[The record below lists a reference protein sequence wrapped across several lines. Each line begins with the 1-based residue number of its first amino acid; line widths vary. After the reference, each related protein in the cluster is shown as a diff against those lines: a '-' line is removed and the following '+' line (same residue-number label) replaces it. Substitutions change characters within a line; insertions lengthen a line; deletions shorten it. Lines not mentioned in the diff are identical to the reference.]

1 MSGVRTFA
9 DLMARP
15 ARGPSLVTIGVFDG
29 VHRGHR
35 RLLEGLVRRARQT
48 GLRAVVVT
56 FYPHPDLVLRGLH
69 GRYYLTRPQEKEA
82 LLREQGIDEVYTLA
96 FDDALRRVS
105 AEAFC
110 RQLRQGLDMRE
121 LSIGQDFA
129 LGHRREGDVG
139 RLRQLGRQAGFDV
152 QVNNLVRDGEGKIS
166 STAIR
171 KALEA
176 GDLPGARRGLGRSHV
191 VAGEVVRGAGRGRQL
206 GFPTANV
213 AVWEQQVIPAHGV
226 YASQVWLGEER
237 FIAATNVGRR
247 PHFDGDAPTVEPHV
261 LDFDRDVYGQ
271 WLRVS
276 FEVRLRDERKFESLD
291 ALVTQIAADAE
302 ASRKLALSQD
312 RAPRLGMR

>member
-1 MSGVRTFA
+1 MSGAISFP
-9 DLMARP
+9 DLKSRP
-15 ARGPSLVTIGVFDG
+15 SSGPSLVTIGVFDG
-29 VHRGHR
+29 VHLGHR
-35 RLLEGLVRRARQT
+35 RLLAGLVRRARHT
-48 GLRAVVVT
+48 GLRSVVVT

-82 LLREQGIDEVYTLA
+82 LLRGQGIDDVYTLA

-129 LGHRREGDVG
+129 LGHRREGDVS
-139 RLRQLGRQAGFDV
+139 RLRQLGRQTGFDV
-152 QVNNLVRDGEGKIS
+152 RVNDLVRDGQGKIS

-176 GDLPGARRGLGRSHV
+176 GDLAGARRGLGRSHV

-206 GFPTANV
+206 GFPTANI
-213 AVWEQQVIPAHGV
+213 ALWEQQVIPANGV

-237 FIAATNVGRR
+237 FHAATNVGRR
-247 PHFDGDAPTVEPHV
+247 PHFDGEALTVEPHI
-261 LDFDRDVYGQ
+261 LDFDRDIYGQ

-276 FEVRLRDERKFESLD
+276 FEVRLRDERKFDSLD

-302 ASRKLALSQD
+302 ASRKLAGNKD
-312 RAPRLGMR
+312 